1 MLKDKVAL
9 ITGAGSGIGRAIAA
23 TFAHNG
29 ARIVVAD
36 INDLAGQQTVDL
48 IRQLSGD
55 AIFVHADVGLMS
67 NVKALVEAAVQHYGH
82 IDILV
87 SNAAYLKMG
96 SSTEIN
102 EEDWDRT
109 LSVSLKATWM
119 LAHCAIP
126 GMLAHGGGVIVIT
139 GSVHALRG
147 YTGYAAYQAS
157 KGGLLALTRSLAA
170 DYGPT
175 IRANSILP
183 GAVVTEIRGRVSEE
197 ERTRIAN
204 MCPLRRNGKP
214 EDIAQVALFLASDM
228 SSFVTG
234 TYVIA
239 DGGVSS
245 VVRLS

>member
-1 MLKDKVAL
+1 MLKEKVAL
-9 ITGAGSGIGRAIAA
+9 ITGAGSGIGRAIAI
-23 TFAHNG
+23 TFARNG
-29 ARIVVAD
+29 ARIVVTD
-36 INDLAGQQTVDL
+36 VNDDAGRQTVDL
-48 IRQLSGD
+48 IQQQSGD
-55 AIFVHADVGLMS
+55 AMFVHADVGIMDQVRS
-67 NVKALVEAAVQHYGH
+67 LVETAVQRYGH

-119 LAHCAIP
+119 LAHCAVP
-126 GMLAHGGGVIVIT
+126 GMLAHGGGTIVIT
-139 GSVHALRG
+139 GSIHALRG
-147 YTGYAAYQAS
+147 YAGYAAYQAS

-183 GAVVTEIRGRVSEE
+183 GAVITEIRGRVSEE

-204 MCPLRRNGKP
+204 LCPLRRNGKP
-214 EDIAQVALFLASDM
+214 EEIAQVALYLASDM

-245 VVRLS
+245 VIRLP